1 MEVASS
7 ILPIIMYTLLSILI
21 VFIIVLVYK
30 LIGTVDK
37 ANNVLDDVETKV
49 HKLDNLFEV
58 NKNCVSFIVFVSFYV
73 IMEGINDQKIK
84 DDLQESIE
92 LVTPTILA
100 LINDLIF
107 RRDYDE
113 RQKRNK

>member
-58 NKNCVSFIVFVSFYV
+58 IDKGADTISMVTDSLSSIIPISILKLFR
-73 IMEGINDQKIK
+73 KKRK
-84 DDLQESIE
+84 D
-92 LVTPTILA
+92 
-100 LINDLIF
+100 
-107 RRDYDE
+107 DYDE
-113 RQKRNK
+113 